1 MVLPLLNLLGDRLE
15 CKEIDK
21 QAVTIKRE
29 TRETSL
35 NFIPKDWLI
44 EHSKFIERKQIKPK
58 AQQWLLSRCV
68 LVQIT

>member
-29 TRETSL
+29 TSL

-44 EHSKFIERKQIKPK
+44 EYSKFIERKQIKPK